1 MRSQAYAREEK
12 EQMNED
18 ALFAGV
24 MMHHWA
30 SLQIRDDDVKTS
42 AEIDFDFFVQP
53 DFMPR
58 KVFSKRN
65 YVNWLFLAKLR

>member
-12 EQMNED
+12 EQMNEY

-42 AEIDFDFFVQP
+42 TEINFDFFRSTWFHASESFQ
-53 DFMPR
+53 
-58 KVFSKRN
+58 
-65 YVNWLFLAKLR
+65 